1 MSTNSKTSARLWF
14 GACAIMAF
22 VMVTL
27 IYGVFDQLLAL
38 PWPPTLLGQWLPV
51 FKMIPSV

>member
-1 MSTNSKTSARLWF
+1 MA
-14 GACAIMAF
+14 AIM
-22 VMVTL
+22 TLL

-51 FKMIPSV
+51 LKAYIPSV